1 MVIGGLIQEKRSDAL
16 SSVPFIANIP
26 LLRRLFGSTDAS
38 AQRSEILILI
48 TGTVVTE
55 KNQVEDMIRK
65 YNDALRYL
73 NSFDRTLGGQPD
85 ADRPFTVF
93 EEGDV
98 SR

>member
-1 MVIGGLIQEKRSDAL
+1 MRYLQAFLISLVVTVLAAR
-16 SSVPFIANIP
+16 ICIP

-73 NSFDRTLGGQPD
+73 NAFDRTLGDQPD
-85 ADRPFTVF
+85 AGKPFTVF